1 MRGTKKWGISAVH
14 RGQVTVSA
22 SEFDASI
29 LDGDVGNPVGKC
41 CEKNKGVDS
50 ICLLLEEAVTT
61 SNRFSSLRIACFH
74 FDGFWMQVEPGR
86 PVKLRRSSPEI
97 VHLGLDILRLKYC
110 GHDEADMIW
119 LYLTIKLKL
128 LNFVALGPWGQRI
141 RGGPKDSL
149 LNDYYHCLCF
159 KWVFFVQNSMCI
171 LQSLSLPAL
180 GLIEAWLSPV
190 KPLCWACTTLGAT
203 NYHSWSRVVVTDHF
217 PIWALASLQRKK
229 RIPKA
234 ILYGV
239 GFTVI
244 QE

>member
-110 GHDEADMIW
+110 GHDEADMI
-119 LYLTIKLKL
+119 
-128 LNFVALGPWGQRI
+128 
-141 RGGPKDSL
+141 
-149 LNDYYHCLCF
+149 
-159 KWVFFVQNSMCI
+159 
-171 LQSLSLPAL
+171 
-180 GLIEAWLSPV
+180 
-190 KPLCWACTTLGAT
+190 
-203 NYHSWSRVVVTDHF
+203 
-217 PIWALASLQRKK
+217 
-229 RIPKA
+229 
-234 ILYGV
+234 
-239 GFTVI
+239 
-244 QE
+244 